1 LSRFDLS
8 IGDFVGRTGVSEPTL
23 RMWER
28 RYGFPEP
35 KRTASGHRRYSEDQA
50 ELIGRIQALRQSGLS
65 LPAAIARAQAPP
77 DPDAISL
84 FASLRGLR
92 PELEPRVVGKPVLIA
107 LSHAIEDEMLARA
120 EARVMFACFQRESF
134 YRSSQVRWRELSAA
148 ARVAAV
154 FADFGQTRAPGDGG
168 DGSDAGD
175 PAEVPISRRQQ
186 IAREWAIVTYGG
198 RSSMAMVARELAASN
213 VGAVTATRAFELV
226 WTVEPEAVRALARAC
241 GALLARSLP
250 ELAASVDDQL
260 AIDAAASA
268 AEQVRLTTAVVNR
281 VLSELS

>member
-1 LSRFDLS
+1 MLSKFTLS
-8 IGDFVGRTGVSEPTL
+8 IGDFVDRTGVSEPTL

-35 KRTASGHRRYSEDQA
+35 KRTESGHRRYSEDQA
-50 ELIGRIQALRQSGLS
+50 ELIGRMQVLRQSGLS

-148 ARVAAV
+148 AHVAAV
-154 FADFGQTRAPGDGG
+154 FADFRQTRAPGDGG
-168 DGSDAGD
+168 DGGD

-186 IAREWAIVTYGG
+186 IAREWAIVCYGG

-213 VGAVTATRAFELV
+213 VGAGTATRAFELV
-226 WTVEPEAVRALARAC
+226 WTVDSEAIRALAGAC

-250 ELAASVDDQL
+250 ELAARVDDEL
-260 AIDAAASA
+260 AIGAAASA